1 MSCDR
6 AIVRLQFSL
15 SPALSRFIGDSL
27 KRAEFSEKRFEMEI
41 KNRLNSRFAGFP
53 MSSHWEQWEGL
64 LEKNKQAYYCP

>member
-1 MSCDR
+1 MS
-6 AIVRLQFSL
+6 L
-15 SPALSRFIGDSL
+15 
-27 KRAEFSEKRFEMEI
+27 